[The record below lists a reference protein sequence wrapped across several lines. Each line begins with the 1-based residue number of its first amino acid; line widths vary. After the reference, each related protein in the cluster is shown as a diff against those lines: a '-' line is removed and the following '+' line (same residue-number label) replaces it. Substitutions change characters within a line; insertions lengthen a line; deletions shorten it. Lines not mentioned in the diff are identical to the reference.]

1 MSTTLPIDAAATA
14 PPVER
19 ASSALPRHVA
29 IIMDGN
35 GRWAERRGKPRNY
48 GHRMGASAVRATV
61 EHCLRRG
68 IPHLTLFAFSSEN
81 WARPAGEVSALM
93 ALFLK
98 ALDREV
104 GQLDRHG
111 VRIDF
116 IGDRS
121 AFSEP
126 LRERMRHAVA
136 LTRGNTAIRVNVAV
150 NYGGRWDLAEACRR
164 LAEKAMRG
172 EIDPTTI
179 DAATVAAEVALADQP
194 EPDLFI
200 RSGGDRRISNF
211 LLWQLAYTELVF
223 IDTLWPDFGAADLD
237 RAFAEYA
244 ARERRFGMTGDQV
257 RAAAGAA
264 S

>member
-1 MSTTLPIDAAATA
+1 MSDLPVQLA
-14 PPVER
+14 PTPDV
-19 ASSALPRHVA
+19 SALPAATSLPVHVA

-61 EHCLRRG
+61 EHCLRCG
-68 IPHLTLFAFSSEN
+68 IRHLTLFAFSSEN

-93 ALFLK
+93 GLFLK

-104 GQLDRHG
+104 GQLARHG
-111 VRIDF
+111 VRLSF
-116 IGDRS
+116 IGDPS

-126 LRERMRHAVA
+126 LQERMRHAA
-136 LTRGNTAIRVNVAV
+136 ELTRPNTAIRVNIAV
-150 NYGGRWDLAEACRR
+150 NYGGQWDIAAACRR
-164 LAEKAMRG
+164 LAERAARG
-172 EIDPTTI
+172 ELDPATI
-179 DAATVAAEVALADQP
+179 NVATLSTEVALADQP
-194 EPDLFI
+194 SPDLFI

-223 IDTLWPDFGAADLD
+223 VDTLWPDFGAADLD
-237 RAFAEYA
+237 RAFEEYA
-244 ARERRFGMTGDQV
+244 SRERRFGLTGEQV
-257 RAAAGAA
+257 RAATGG

>member
-1 MSTTLPIDAAATA
+1 MSTPFPSDAAAVA
-14 PPVER
+14 PALAPVTGP
-19 ASSALPRHVA
+19 LPRHVA

-35 GRWAERRGKPRNY
+35 GRWAERRGKPRNF
-48 GHRMGASAVRATV
+48 GHRMGAKAVRATV
-61 EHCLRRG
+61 EHCMRRG

-93 ALFLK
+93 GLFLK

-116 IGDRS
+116 IGDTS

-126 LRERMRHAVA
+126 LRERMRHAVE

-150 NYGGRWDLAEACRR
+150 NYGGRWDLAAACRR
-164 LAEKAMRG
+164 LAERAARG
-172 EIDPTTI
+172 ELDPATI
-179 DAATVAAEVALADQP
+179 DVATVSAEVAMADQP

-200 RSGGDRRISNF
+200 RSGGDHRISNF

-223 IDTLWPDFGAADLD
+223 TETLWPDFGAADLD
-237 RAFAEYA
+237 RAFAEYT
-244 ARERRFGMTGDQV
+244 ARERRFGMTGEQV
-257 RAAAGAA
+257 RAAAGA
-264 S
+264 SS

>member
-1 MSTTLPIDAAATA
+1 MSTTLPIDPAAAA
-14 PPVER
+14 LPVEPA
-19 ASSALPRHVA
+19 ASRLPRHVA

-35 GRWAERRGKPRNY
+35 GRWAERRGKPRSY
-48 GHRMGASAVRATV
+48 GHRVGARAVRATV

-81 WARPAGEVSALM
+81 WARPAGEVNALM
-93 ALFLK
+93 SLFLK

-104 GQLDRHG
+104 DQLGRHG

-116 IGDRS
+116 IGDLS

-126 LRERMRHAVA
+126 LQARMRHAVA
-136 LTRGNTAIRVNVAV
+136 LTRGNSAIRVNVAV
-150 NYGGRWDLAEACRR
+150 NYGGRWDLAAACRR
-164 LAEKAMRG
+164 LAEKATRG
-172 EIDPTTI
+172 EIDPKTI
-179 DAATVAAEVALADQP
+179 DVATVAAEMALADQP

-200 RSGGDRRISNF
+200 RSGGDQRISNF

-223 IDTLWPDFGAADLD
+223 IDTLWPDFSAADLD

-257 RAAAGAA
+257 RAASGAA